1 MKKKTT
7 KKWLRGTVLVIL
19 MMAIVYTIYSAVTK
33 EERQALQVGDV
44 APDFELVDLNGERH
58 HLKEYKGTGVI
69 LNFWGTWCPPCKREM
84 PAFNKQYAAYQ
95 DSGVEIL
102 SINIAQSELEV
113 SQFIEEYQLKFPVMI
128 DTKKSVMR
136 AYGVDPLPT
145 TIGISKTGEITEIVT
160 GEMTEQH
167 IQKLMQSVKLE

>member
-1 MKKKTT
+1 MDKKVM
-7 KKWLRGTVLVIL
+7 KKWLRGGVLLLLFVGIAYTV
-19 MMAIVYTIYSAVTK
+19 YSAVTK
-33 EERQALQVGDV
+33 EHRDALQVGDA

-58 HLKEYKGTGVI
+58 HLKEYRGTGVI

-84 PAFNKQYAAYQ
+84 PAFNEQYEVYKEK
-95 DSGVEIL
+95 GVEVL

-113 SQFIEEYQLKFPVMI
+113 SQFIEDYKLKFPVMI

-145 TIGISKTGEITEIVT
+145 TIGISATGEITEIVT
-160 GEMTEQH
+160 GEMTAAH
-167 IQKLMQSVKLE
+167 IQRLMQSVKAE